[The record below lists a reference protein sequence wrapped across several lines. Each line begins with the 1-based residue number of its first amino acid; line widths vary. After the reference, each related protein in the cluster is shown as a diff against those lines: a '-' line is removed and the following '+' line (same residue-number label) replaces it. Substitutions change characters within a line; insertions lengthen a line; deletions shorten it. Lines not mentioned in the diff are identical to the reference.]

1 MFDVWPIQN
10 SDPNIYGASYIND
23 GVQGA
28 SPVFHNVSNVLQVNM
43 TRTHSIGFELKQVF
57 KLWELLGFSSSSVGM
72 EVAFGKSPEEFWSN
86 VFPTGVI
93 DR

>member
-1 MFDVWPIQN
+1 
-10 SDPNIYGASYIND
+10 
-23 GVQGA
+23 
-28 SPVFHNVSNVLQVNM
+28 M